1 MPRLLVADGSSQI
14 HRTYHALAR
23 QGTQLT
29 AADGTPTGALLPFLN
44 VLRKAVR
51 QHQPTHLAVTFDRG
65 GRTFRHDLF
74 PDYKAQ
80 RDKTPEDLLLQLDLA
95 REALAALRIPVL
107 EEAGW
112 EADDLIA
119 TLVARARAA
128 GWDVVI
134 LSSDKDLMQLV
145 EPGVVLHH
153 SMRDQVMDEKAV
165 EEYFE
170 VPPHRVADV
179 LAIQGDASDNIPGVR
194 GIGEKGATDLVKR
207 HGDVDSILAHLAE
220 VEADEGLGRLR
231 KRLASLLKEQA
242 DDARRSK
249 QLVLLRTDA
258 PLPQTLDD
266 LVLSDPDAERTRP
279 LFQRLGFT
287 RLLAELKLAD
297 TATSATPASEPGA
310 APSAAAAVAAV
321 VAEAPARTL
330 KTARDVEAIIAAAR
344 ATGRL
349 ALVVLP
355 APAATSPQGS
365 LDFGARGAHVV
376 GLAARAEDPAWL
388 PLDDALTAPLAHAAS
403 HGDFEVVGHDLKA
416 ALRRIGHAEPP
427 WPARLFDSLIAS
439 QLLDWPRRSHA
450 LPALVT
456 DVLGLPALD
465 AARSDAAAQSARA
478 ALLLR
483 DRLHADVE
491 ALGLAS
497 LSSDI
502 EMPLVPLLAE
512 MEQSGIALDPAALEE
527 LRQEMQQRL
536 DHLTRDCHA
545 LAGCEFNVASPK
557 QLGEVLFQTLGLASR
572 GRTAKTKVPSTAS
585 DVLEQLVDEH
595 PVVAKVLEHRE
606 LSKLLGTYIE
616 VLPGLADAGDHRVR
630 TTWNQ
635 VGAETGRL
643 SSTDPNLQNI
653 PSRTELGRRI
663 RRAFIAG
670 PGCLLVGADYSQVE
684 LRIMAHVSADE
695 ALCEAF
701 ARGEDIHRATAA
713 KMFKVMP
720 ELVTSEMRDRAKVI
734 NFGVIYGMTAHGVAQ
749 RLRCSRAE
757 GQALIDGYFGAYP
770 RMRTTVDRL
779 IEEVRAHPRHEARTL
794 FGRVRFLEEIVSRNQ
809 GRRQFAER
817 AAVNSVIQGTA
828 ADLMKLGMLA
838 AHRTLR
844 ERFPEARLLLQVHD
858 ELVAECPERLADEV
872 LSAMIAAMEGV
883 FPLRAPLQAKGGKG
897 RTWYDLK

>member
-29 AADGTPTGALLPFLN
+29 ASDGTPTGALLPFLN

-65 GRTFRHDLF
+65 GRTFRHELF

-80 RDKTPEDLLLQLDLA
+80 RDKTPEDLVLQLELA
-95 REALAALRIPVL
+95 REALGALRIPVI
-107 EEAGW
+107 EELGW

-119 TLVARARAA
+119 TLVTRARAA

-134 LSSDKDLMQLV
+134 LSADKDLMQLV
-145 EPGVVLHH
+145 DASVVLHH
-153 SMRDQVMDEKAV
+153 SMRDQVMDAKAV

-207 HGDVDSILAHLAE
+207 HGDIESILGRLAE
-220 VEADEGLGRLR
+220 IEADEGLGRLR

-242 DDARRSK
+242 EDARRSK
-249 QLVLLRTDA
+249 QLVMLRTDA
-258 PLPQTLDD
+258 PLAQALDD
-266 LVLSDPDAERTRP
+266 LVLADPDAERTRP
-279 LFQRLGFT
+279 LFVRLGFT
-287 RLLAELKLAD
+287 RLLAELKLVDAPQGAP
-297 TATSATPASEPGA
+297 TTEAASSA
-310 APSAAAAVAAV
+310 APAAV
-321 VAEAPARTL
+321 VTESAARTL
-330 KTARDVEAIIAAAR
+330 KSAKEIEALVADARK
-344 ATGRL
+344 TGRL

-355 APAATSPQGS
+355 AAATTAAQGS
-365 LDFGARGAHVV
+365 LDFGERSAHVV

-388 PLDDALTAPLAHAAS
+388 PLDDALTKPLAHAAS
-403 HGDFEVVGHDLKA
+403 HGDFEIVGHDLKA
-416 ALRRIGHAEPP
+416 ALRRIGHDEPP
-427 WPARLFDSLIAS
+427 WPARAFDGMIAS
-439 QLLDWPRRSHA
+439 QLLDWSRRSHA

-456 DVLGLPALD
+456 EVLGLPEPD
-465 AARSDAAAQSARA
+465 AARPDAVAQSARV

-483 DRLHADVE
+483 DRLQAELD
-491 ALGLAS
+491 AQGLAS
-497 LSSDI
+497 LARDI
-502 EMPLVPLLAE
+502 EMPLIPLLAE
-512 MEQSGIALDPAALEE
+512 MERSGIALDPRALEE
-527 LRQEMQQRL
+527 LRAEMQLRL

-545 LAGCEFNVASPK
+545 LAGSEFNIASPK
-557 QLGEVLFQTLGLASR
+557 QLGEVLFETLGLASR
-572 GRTAKTKVPSTAS
+572 GRTAKTKAPSTAS
-585 DVLEQLVDEH
+585 DVLEQLIDEH

-606 LSKLLGTYIE
+606 LSKLLGTYLE
-616 VLPGLADAGDHRVR
+616 VLPGLADPADHRIH

-684 LRIMAHVSADE
+684 LRIMAHVSGDE

-749 RLRCSRAE
+749 RLHCSRAD

-770 RMRTTVDRL
+770 RMRETVDRL

-794 FGRVRFLEEIVSRNQ
+794 FGRVRRLEEIVSRNQ

-838 AHRTLR
+838 AHRALR
-844 ERFPEARLLLQVHD
+844 ENFPEARLLLQVHD
-858 ELVAECPERLADEV
+858 ELVAECPEKLADDV
-872 LSAMIAAMEGV
+872 LSAMMSAMEGV
-883 FPLRAPLQAKGGKG
+883 FPLRAPLEAKGGKG